1 MILTNFDLLAVLGGG
16 MTSENM
22 EIVGLLAALASCG
35 FLLYLAY
42 SLVIKSEIRNLPT
55 ISDGKEQDAFHAW
68 ATTQGLD
75 TNWHSEQQLF
85 LDPRT
90 IAAREAWKAAIAYC
104 RKQAL
109 QSKVAENCR
118 PASRRDAGQ
127 EVFQVASAG
136 HAIPAE
142 PQTTESGA
150 RARNRDRATLDDGR
164 ILQLAAGAMA
174 SAMNGSK
181 EDMICR

>member
-1 MILTNFDLLAVLGGG
+1 

-22 EIVGLLAALASCG
+22 EIVGLLAALVSYG

-42 SLVIKSEIRNLPT
+42 RLVIKSEIRNLPT
-55 ISDGKEQDAFHAW
+55 ISDGKEQDAFRAW

-85 LDPRT
+85 LNPRAT
-90 IAAREAWKAAIAYC
+90 AAREGWKAAIVYC

-118 PASRRDAGQ
+118 HASRRDPGQ
-127 EVFQVASAG
+127 EVFPSRKRRSCNSRRTQTIESAG
-136 HAIPAE
+136 
-142 PQTTESGA
+142 
-150 RARNRDRATLDDGR
+150 RARNRTGLRRMKAVFFNSRPARGPR
-164 ILQLAAGAMA
+164 P
-174 SAMNGSK
+174 
-181 EDMICR
+181 